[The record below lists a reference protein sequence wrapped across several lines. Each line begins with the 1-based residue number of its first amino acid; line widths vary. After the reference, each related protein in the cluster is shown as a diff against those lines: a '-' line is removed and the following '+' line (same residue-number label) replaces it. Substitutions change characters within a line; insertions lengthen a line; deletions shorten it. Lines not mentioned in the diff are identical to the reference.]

1 MSHVNQKTRSAVT
14 RLAAVVTVAGA
25 LLLAG
30 TAQAAVPGL
39 TASAGGASPFNLVAN
54 PGYISQPDGAQIY
67 SWGYGCATS
76 TATFVPYTT
85 AAFCPTMQVP
95 GPTMVVTQGVAFTV
109 TLTNNLPKG
118 AGNTSIVFQGATV
131 TVVGTPSGGAGLL
144 AAEAAPA
151 GSVTYT
157 VTYANAGTH
166 AFYSG
171 TQADLQIEMGM
182 YGAVVVLPAVS
193 GAVVTPT
200 GANCSGKGS
209 DIGQLLGIGNPGN
222 DFRLAVAAYNHPEAC
237 YDREY
242 LTQWME
248 LDARIHKQAENQVQA
263 IANCVP
269 PAN

>member
-14 RLAAVVTVAGA
+14 RLAAVVTVAVA

-30 TAQAAVPGL
+30 TAQAAVPGI
-39 TASAGGASPFNLVAN
+39 TASAGGASTFNLVAN

-95 GPTMVVTQGVAFTV
+95 GQTMVVTQGVAFTV
-109 TLTNNLPKG
+109 TLTNNLPQG

-131 TVVGTPSGGAGLL
+131 TATGGTAGLL
-144 AAEAAPA
+144 AQEATPGAA
-151 GSVTYT
+151 GAGTYT
-157 VTYANAGTH
+157 VTYANGGTH

-171 TQADLQIEMGM
+171 TQADLQIEMGI

-248 LDARIHKQAENQVQA
+248 LDARIH
-263 IANCVP
+263 
-269 PAN
+269 